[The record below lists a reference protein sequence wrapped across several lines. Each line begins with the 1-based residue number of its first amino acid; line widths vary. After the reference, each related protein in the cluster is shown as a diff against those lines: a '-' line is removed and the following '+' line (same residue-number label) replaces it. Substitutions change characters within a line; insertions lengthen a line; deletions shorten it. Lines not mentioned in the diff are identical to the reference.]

1 MKDNQ
6 REGQIFYIGSVN
18 LAALQK
24 MFKLEFEIRKTI
36 RQNDIKD

>member
-18 LAALQK
+18 LAALRK
-24 MFKLEFEIRKTI
+24 KCSSWNPKLE
-36 RQNDIKD
+36 NN

>member
-18 LAALQK
+18 LAACAKNVQVGV
-24 MFKLEFEIRKTI
+24 R
-36 RQNDIKD
+36 N